1 MNMKKPVL
9 ITGGAKGIGRAITEV
24 FAKNH
29 YPVAINYHHS
39 EDAARALLSDLKAQ
53 GYQAMII
60 HGDIT
65 QGDQVKEMVRAVE
78 QAFGPIEILVNNA
91 GIAQGKMFTDIT
103 EAEWDAMMAVHL
115 KGMFH
120 CSQAVIPPMVA
131 MKRGKIINVSSIW
144 GIVGAS
150 CEVHYATAKAGMIG
164 FTKALAKELG
174 PSQIQVNCVAPGII
188 ETDMISDLDEES
200 RRYLK
205 EETPLMR
212 FGTPEEVAS
221 LVYYLSSPGAA
232 FITGQ
237 VLSPNGGF
245 VI

>member
-1 MNMKKPVL
+1 MKKPVL
-9 ITGGAKGIGRAITEV
+9 ITGGAKGIGRAIAEI

-29 YPVAINYHHS
+29 YPVAINYHRS
-39 EDAARALLSDLKAQ
+39 EEAAKALLADLEAQ
-53 GYQAMII
+53 GCRAMILQ
-60 HGDIT
+60 GDVT
-65 QGDQVKEMVRAVE
+65 QGDQVKEMVKTVE

-91 GIAQGKMFTDIT
+91 GIAQGKLFTGLT
-103 EAEWDAMMAVHL
+103 EEEWDRMMAVHL

-120 CSQAVIPPMVA
+120 CCQAVIPPMVS
-131 MKRGKIINVSSIW
+131 MKRGKIINISSIW
-144 GIVGAS
+144 GMVGAS

-188 ETDMISDLDEES
+188 ETDMISDLDEAS
-200 RRYLK
+200 REYLK
-205 EETPLMR
+205 EQTPLMR
-212 FGTPEEVAS
+212 FGTPREVAS
-221 LVYYLSSPGAA
+221 LVYYLASDEAD

-237 VLSPNGGF
+237 VFSPNGGF